1 MELAR
6 SVLAAQPFSALLGA
20 EVVSFGDGVAE
31 LRLPIRDE
39 LRQQHGLV
47 PGGVLAYLVDNAVTF
62 AAGSVLGADIVTAS
76 LAVDY
81 LRPARDGELRARAWV
96 VHRSR
101 SQAVV
106 RCDVACDG
114 DLCVTGSGRV
124 SLRPTSG

>member
-47 PGGVLAYLVDNAVTF
+47 HGGVLDYLVDNAVTF

-124 SLRPTSG
+124 TLRPTSG

>member
-47 PGGVLAYLVDNAVTF
+47 HGGVLDYLVDNAVTF

-106 RCDVACDG
+106 RCDVTLDG
-114 DLCVTGSGRV
+114 ELCVTGSGRV
-124 SLRPTSG
+124 SLRPR

>member
-47 PGGVLAYLVDNAVTF
+47 HGGVLDYLVDNAVTF